1 MPSVSPLCSP
11 TQRTPRSTPGMNDSR
26 ASESCRMVSVSPCP
40 PSNTSW
46 CATSPANR
54 TAWTWMPSTSAPRA
68 PSSSCVVASGEGLFA
83 RACATSSA
91 VRRAEPLGASTLL
104 GWCSST
110 ISTESK
116 YGAAVAANRIIN
128 TAPMPKLGAT
138 RTPREGTSDSQ
149 SRSVASRSSSMPVVP
164 TTTSSP
170 WSRHQRMLSITASG
184 VVKSTTTWA
193 SRSGPRSSSASTPAT
208 SSMSSAASTA
218 RQTSLPMRPCA
229 PSTPT
234 RIVMAPTLGDAG
246 GEHAVVVVGADDG
259 ERRRAAQQVEREHLH
274 VVDGHRIDVA
284 EDLVDGHHLAID
296 ELGLPEPDHPRPG
309 VLETQDEA
317 ATHLPLASVE
327 LLRAVAAAGRHR
339 QLLTAQ
345 LEHLARAVGMTAG
358 IDAEHSGVGVVRGEG
373 VDGVGEAALL
383 AHLLEQPRRHAS
395 AERGVEHAQSEPAV
409 VEAVH
414 ARHAEH
420 EVGLLGR
427 TAYDD
432 VSGSERRSTA
442 ADPRRGRHAVGVD
455 RDIGERL
462 LDQPDKGVV
471 VEVAGSRDDK
481 RVRPVTTAVVAGD
494 GRPAHRLD
502 RLD

>member
-11 TQRTPRSTPGMNDSR
+11 TQRTPRRTPGMNDSR

-91 VRRAEPLGASTLL
+91 VRRAVPLGASTLL

-128 TAPMPKLGAT
+128 TAPMPKFGAI
-138 RTPREGTSDSQ
+138 RTPRDGASASH
-149 SRSVASRSSSMPVVP
+149 SRSVASRCSSMPVVP
-164 TTTSSP
+164 TTTSRSL
-170 WSRHQRMLSITASG
+170 SRHHRMLSITASG
-184 VVKSTTTWA
+184 VVKSTTTCA
-193 SRSGPRSSSASTPAT
+193 SRSSVRSSSASTAAT
-208 SSMSSAASTA
+208 RSMSSADSTA
-218 RQTSLPMRPCA
+218 RQTSLPMRPRA

-234 RIVMAPTLGDAG
+234 RMVMAPTLGDAG
-246 GEHAVVVVGADDG
+246 GEHAVVVVRTDHGKC
-259 ERRRAAQQVEREHLH
+259 RRAAQLVEREHLH
-274 VVDGHRIDVA
+274 VVDGHRVDVA
-284 EDLVDGHHLAID
+284 QDLVDGHQLAID
-296 ELGLPEPDHPRPG
+296 ELGLSEPAHPRPG
-309 VLETQDEA
+309 VLETEHET
-317 ATHLPLASVE
+317 ATHLTLAAVE
-327 LLRAVAAAGRHR
+327 LLHADAAGGGCGE
-339 QLLTAQ
+339 LLAAE
-345 LEHLARAVGMTAG
+345 LEHLTRAVGMAAG
-358 IDAEHSGVGVVRGEG
+358 VDAEHSGVGVVRGKR

-383 AHLLEQPRRHAS
+383 AHLLEEPRRHA
-395 AERGVEHAQSEPAV
+395 ATERGVEHAQCEPAV

-414 ARHAEH
+414 AGHAEH

-432 VSGSERRSTA
+432 ISRGERGRTA
-442 ADPRRGRHAVGVD
+442 ADPRRGRCALRVD
-455 RDIGERL
+455 RHTGERL
-462 LDQPDKGVV
+462 LDEPDKGTV
-471 VEVAGSRDDK
+471 VEVAGSRDDE
-481 RVRPVTTAVVAGD
+481 RV
-494 GRPAHRLD
+494 
-502 RLD
+502 